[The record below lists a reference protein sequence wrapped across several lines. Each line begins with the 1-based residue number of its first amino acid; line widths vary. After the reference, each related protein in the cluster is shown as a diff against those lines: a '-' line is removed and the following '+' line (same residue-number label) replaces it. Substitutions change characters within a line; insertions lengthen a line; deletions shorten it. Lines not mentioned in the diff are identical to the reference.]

1 MKYDVNSFKDR
12 FERWKNGES
21 YWDLRNINLNNTTN
35 IPSSISQ
42 DYITS
47 YVDDYFKNYDNGKD
61 NQLVE
66 YIKAI
71 ENPNNVGYNPKTN
84 TWKRVQMEGFDP
96 NTYGYGLDH
105 RYFDKSILND
115 DGSMDHDVMLDQVDK
130 KLKYYEGAAKRNG
143 VDKNRISND
152 DYLLS
157 IGAMYRGDAKD
168 VYNAVAKYNIL
179 KPGEFKK
186 EIYNKYKRQGLNERI
201 KQSEKFLKNKKQDN
215 SFIKNYNLIDDLK
228 KQNSFIPKFDKGKT
242 GYVRQN
248 NNPIMFDNQGNLVDQ
263 ITGEKGTMLLPNVT
277 IRPNRPREYSSAF
290 DGSLQNFVDV
300 TNALSGGI
308 LNRASATQNLRA
320 VYDTYKYLKGDIN
333 KQDLI
338 NSVVYGN
345 SGIVSD
351 NYYDKYPIVSTLLNF
366 AGDVAGG
373 ISTYKSASNLIKP
386 RYNPEAYGGK
396 SFVYRTPTPRL
407 FVTPHANVKDLTD
420 NIDLLQIAKNNT
432 YGGTKIVD
440 QYGNINFKTL
450 RYYVDKL
457 NNLITTNKLKNP
469 STIYNSRPLQTYYDK
484 SGFTIPTIG
493 KIDQNLYQH
502 LIRSARSAMR
512 SPTPKGFT
520 KQQQVEAAL
529 LHDIGKITPDKD
541 HANASIDVLRR
552 LNYPI
557 DDSVE
562 NAIKNHMADNM
573 LDQDALTRSLRFS
586 DVSHSVDPEVAF
598 HIFPNL
604 WYPRHVNN
612 PVYYA
617 GSNIKDQAKNINKI
631 FRKLGYDKININ
643 SSPEQIGDQ
652 IADRIDQ
659 MRTFVRAIK
668 HDDYKN
674 IVENV
679 PNEKAS
685 GQRAELFSVIYDPI
699 SKTYKHKARSNYS
712 SKFGID
718 PDTRDGAYISVDPEF
733 SDKYGTLSIVRRLPA
748 NGNSYRF
755 TKPEDFT
762 KKLMDNIIYP
772 FHTSDY
778 KYSNLNDYN
787 IMYQAQT
794 GSGITKAI
802 QDYVQ
807 KHGYVPKNLNIFKS
821 QKQYLDDLLNKR
833 FAEISR
839 HGKYENFLDHISN
852 ITKNYN
858 VSKSYY
864 NANLNDKD
872 LIIRKNYIQYII
884 DLSNTLQKISNSK
897 KIPQSQ
903 KGMIIVH
910 HIKNTRNKIKS
921 QPVDHDYSLR
931 FTDQGKLYY
940 KLLRDDYGILRA
952 KMFKEKSLVPLHD
965 LNSFV
970 DNIMYIQHGG
980 DKRLPPRGYM
990 QGFKNQK
997 LFDFVKDYEPDD
1009 ADKLTKLK
1017 FNKGKNK
1024 PGYYQF
1030 MENLADKKAQEWTTV
1045 PFLPLNPNVVLTQM
1059 LNDNTYNYRQW
1070 YNNLPF
1076 GATVNDFG
1084 GHFPDTYK
1092 TVYHPT
1098 FSNESMYS
1106 PNNNQYVPNTQ
1117 YNPNNITG
1125 GTWSGNNYILSKDQI
1140 DNNWDVDRT
1149 VDYLL
1154 KADPGVKLI
1163 IPQYNSGKGIH
1174 IKKENKGKFT
1184 AAANRH
1190 GMSVQ
1195 AFARKVLNAPKGKYS
1210 PTLRKRA
1217 NFAKNAAKWHK

>member
-61 NQLVE
+61 DQLVE

-84 TWKRVQMEGFDP
+84 TWKRVRMEGFDP

-115 DGSMDHDVMLDQVDK
+115 DGSMDHDVMLDQIDK

-143 VDKNRISND
+143 VDKNRISDD

-186 EIYNKYKRQGLNERI
+186 EIYNKYKQQGLNERI
-201 KQSEKFLKNKKQDN
+201 KQSEKFFKNKKQDS

-228 KQNSFIPKFDKGKT
+228 KQNSFIPKFDNGKT

-248 NNPIMFDNQGNLVDQ
+248 NNPIMFDDQGNLVDQ

-277 IRPNRPREYSSAF
+277 IRPNRLREYKSAF

-308 LNRASATQNLRA
+308 LNRASATQNLKA
-320 VYDTYKYLKGDIN
+320 AYDAYKYLKGDID

-351 NYYDKYPIVSTLLNF
+351 NYYDKHPIISSLLNF
-366 AGDVAGG
+366 AGDVFVPYGLYKG
-373 ISTYKSASNLIKP
+373 STLGKSYIDNTKRRAIEVAMRTSSDYNGLHTIQRQLKKLIDAKDKDRLSAIGKYILTGKRTGSKGYYNSLADSFNGNVYYYDGFKDDLFKSLPTGDSSDLIDAFLYNKQIDPKYGLIKV
-386 RYNPEAYGGK
+386 RNEYGPHEQYINQNYRNK
-396 SFVYRTPTPRL
+396 NIPVYRVKL
-407 FVTPHANVKDLTD
+407 DNSDYYQIHGDDANKITD
-420 NIDLLQIAKNNT
+420 KSKWRGQNNDDFPESIS
-432 YGGTKIVD
+432 GDIVD
-440 QYGNINFKTL
+440 VGGHLEQSGIYNGDRVVRKQDIWKFNPGDYVSKYPTLKDQPLWKRWLINKGL
-450 RYYVDKL
+450 QQV
-457 NNLITTNKLKNP
+457 NKLGTPVITKTNWYTKNI
-469 STIYNSRPLQTYYDK
+469 SDYDP
-484 SGFTIPTIG
+484 FTI
-493 KIDQNLYQH
+493 
-502 LIRSARSAMR
+502 
-512 SPTPKGFT
+512 
-520 KQQQVEAAL
+520 
-529 LHDIGKITPDKD
+529 
-541 HANASIDVLRR
+541 
-552 LNYPI
+552 
-557 DDSVE
+557 
-562 NAIKNHMADNM
+562 
-573 LDQDALTRSLRFS
+573 
-586 DVSHSVDPEVAF
+586 
-598 HIFPNL
+598 
-604 WYPRHVNN
+604 
-612 PVYYA
+612 
-617 GSNIKDQAKNINKI
+617 
-631 FRKLGYDKININ
+631 
-643 SSPEQIGDQ
+643 
-652 IADRIDQ
+652 
-659 MRTFVRAIK
+659 
-668 HDDYKN
+668 
-674 IVENV
+674 
-679 PNEKAS
+679 
-685 GQRAELFSVIYDPI
+685 
-699 SKTYKHKARSNYS
+699 
-712 SKFGID
+712 
-718 PDTRDGAYISVDPEF
+718 
-733 SDKYGTLSIVRRLPA
+733 
-748 NGNSYRF
+748 
-755 TKPEDFT
+755 
-762 KKLMDNIIYP
+762 
-772 FHTSDY
+772 
-778 KYSNLNDYN
+778 
-787 IMYQAQT
+787 
-794 GSGITKAI
+794 I
-802 QDYVQ
+802 Q
-807 KHGYVPKNLNIFKS
+807 
-821 QKQYLDDLLNKR
+821 
-833 FAEISR
+833 
-839 HGKYENFLDHISN
+839 
-852 ITKNYN
+852 
-858 VSKSYY
+858 
-864 NANLNDKD
+864 
-872 LIIRKNYIQYII
+872 
-884 DLSNTLQKISNSK
+884 
-897 KIPQSQ
+897 
-903 KGMIIVH
+903 
-910 HIKNTRNKIKS
+910 
-921 QPVDHDYSLR
+921 
-931 FTDQGKLYY
+931 
-940 KLLRDDYGILRA
+940 
-952 KMFKEKSLVPLHD
+952 
-965 LNSFV
+965 
-970 DNIMYIQHGG
+970 
-980 DKRLPPRGYM
+980 
-990 QGFKNQK
+990 
-997 LFDFVKDYEPDD
+997 PDD
-1009 ADKLTKLK
+1009 PLMP

-1045 PFLPLNPNVVLTQM
+1045 PFLPLNPNIVLTQM

-1076 GATVNDFG
+1076 GATVNDFD

-1106 PNNNQYVPNTQ
+1106 PNNNQYIPNTQ

-1125 GTWSGNNYILSKDQI
+1125 GRWDGNNYILSKDQI

-1163 IPQYNSGKGIH
+1163 IPQYNSGKSIH
-1174 IKKENKGKFT
+1174 IKKENRGKFT

-1210 PTLRKRA
+1210 STLRKRA